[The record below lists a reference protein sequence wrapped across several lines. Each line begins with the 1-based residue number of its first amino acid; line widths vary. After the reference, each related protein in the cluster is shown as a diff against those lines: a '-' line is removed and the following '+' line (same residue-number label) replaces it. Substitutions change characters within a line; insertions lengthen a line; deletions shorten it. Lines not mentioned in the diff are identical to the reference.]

1 MKKLFK
7 TFLYN
12 FFVLFFIYL
21 FLFSTNEVYANTYKI
36 ENIEISNEYNTNFN
50 KEDVIDKAFINAY
63 QILIGKITIS
73 KDSKSLKKQR
83 QLL

>member
-7 TFLYN
+7 ILIYN

-36 ENIEISNEYNTNFN
+36 ENIEISDEYNTNFN
-50 KEDVIDKAFINAY
+50 KDDVIDKAFLKAY
-63 QILIGKITIS
+63 QVLINKITIS
-73 KDSKSLKKQR
+73 KVEKVG
-83 QLL
+83 